1 MELSA
6 LHFLVLAIAFD
17 KFMTTKNTS
26 DYCLVMVTVSSK
38 IEGEKIAT
46 ALLTEKLAACIN
58 MTPVDS
64 FYTWSEKINHDQE
77 WQLLIKTRLNLF
89 EQLANQIK
97 LIHSY
102 DVPEI
107 IALPILAGSSSY
119 LKWITES
126 TKNV

>member
-1 MELSA
+1 MNTE
-6 LHFLVLAIAFD
+6 
-17 KFMTTKNTS
+17 NTS
-26 DYCLVMVTVSSK
+26 DYCLVMVTVSSEV
-38 IEGEKIAT
+38 EGKKIAT

-58 MTPVDS
+58 MTAVDS

-89 EQLANQIK
+89 DQLATQIK

-107 IALPILAGSSSY
+107 IALPIIAGSLTY
-119 LKWITES
+119 LNWIAES
-126 TKNV
+126 TK